1 MQLKRWESPR
11 YEGRNDKGR
20 KNPAMQRQIKKATQ
34 SLRKKLKGNHKGGDK
49 CLSLF
54 CIQSY

>member
-11 YEGRNDKGR
+11 REGRNDKGR

-34 SLRKKLKGNHKGGDK
+34 ALRKKLKSNEKGKDNF
-49 CLSLF
+49 LSLF
-54 CIQSY
+54 CV

>member
-34 SLRKKLKGNHKGGDK
+34 ALRKKLNGNQKGKDN

-54 CIQSY
+54 CAQSY